1 MKHFIVITL
10 FLCSF
15 SSVWAGDGKNPAGT
29 LPVKITCLGLLN
41 DQPTYSISKISA
53 SGQPVLFVVKDE
65 FGELLYEQLLSESM
79 TSIQVQF
86 DVVDLGNT
94 GIVFEVYSRNGI
106 LQFSS
111 KIIPGTL

>member
-1 MKHFIVITL
+1 MKHFIVISL
-10 FLCSF
+10 FLFCI
-15 SSVWAGDGKNPAGT
+15 SSVRAGDGKNRTAT
-29 LPVKITCLGLLN
+29 MPVEITRLGVFN
-41 DQPTYSISKISA
+41 DQPTYSISKVSA

-65 FGELLYEQLLSESM
+65 FGELLYEQILSESM

-86 DVVDLGNT
+86 DVLDLGNT

-111 KIIPGTL
+111 KVIPGTL

>member
-1 MKHFIVITL
+1 MKHFIVISLIL
-10 FLCSF
+10 FSV
-15 SSVWAGDGKNPAGT
+15 SSVWAGDGKNPEGAM
-29 LPVKITCLGLLN
+29 PVEITCLGVFN
-41 DQPTYSISKISA
+41 DQPTYSISKVSA
-53 SGQPVLFVVKDE
+53 SGQPILFVVKDE

-79 TSIQVQF
+79 TSIQLQF
-86 DVVDLGNT
+86 DVMDLGNT